1 SSWDTYYT
9 RPGSL
14 EEFQRFRESDDPEL
28 TIKRKVKDSNNW
40 ERIESDLP
48 LDPKRITEDKVTFHV
63 GLDGYV
69 KNFKIY
75 KTCFIYWFDNTNAVY
90 YIVYDEEMK
99 ERGRFIE
106 VEINK
111 DKVPELG
118 I

>member
-1 SSWDTYYT
+1 
-9 RPGSL
+9 
-14 EEFQRFRESDDPEL
+14 
-28 TIKRKVKDSNNW
+28 
-40 ERIESDLP
+40 LP

-118 I
+118 IDQSFEELKQKEQVLLKLGVSTKNRLKKSLFELFANV